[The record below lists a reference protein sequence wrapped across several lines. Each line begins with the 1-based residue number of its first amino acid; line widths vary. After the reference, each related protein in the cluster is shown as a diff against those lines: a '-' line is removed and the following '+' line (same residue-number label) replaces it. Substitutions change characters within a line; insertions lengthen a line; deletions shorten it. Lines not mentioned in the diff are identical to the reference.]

1 MEASMPATGVASLLL
16 VISIGLGVAALVSRS
31 RRVAVLAAVAF
42 IVFLAYVGVLLL
54 VIERM

>member
-1 MEASMPATGVASLLL
+1 MPATGVAALLL
-16 VISIGLGVAALVSRS
+16 VISIGLGIGALISRS
-31 RRVAVLAAVAF
+31 RRVAVLAALLF

>member
-1 MEASMPATGVASLLL
+1 MPATGVASLLL